1 MNTDGHGRRGAEASI
16 RNPHLSRRSR
26 TKAESATRNGLV
38 RLQKFLADSGVASR
52 RGAEQIILA
61 GRVCVNGE
69 TVRELGTKVHPGSDR
84 VVVDGQVVRPR
95 RRLYI
100 ALNKPP
106 GFLCTRR
113 DPEQR
118 RIIGDLLPREW
129 QHLYPVGRLDCESEG
144 LIFLTND
151 GDFALRLTHPRYG
164 TRKTYE
170 VTVAERVEPAQLKRM
185 TEGVRHEG
193 EMLRADKVRLLS
205 SNQTRTI
212 LELELSEG
220 KNHEIR
226 RLLSALG
233 LTITRLQRNRIGPIK
248 LGELP
253 PGKWRTLTEPEIN
266 TLMPE
271 L

>member
-1 MNTDGHGRRGAEASI
+1 M
-16 RNPHLSRRSR
+16 
-26 TKAESATRNGLV
+26 V
-38 RLQKFLADSGVASR
+38 RLQKLLADSGVASR
-52 RGAEQIILA
+52 RAAEQIILA
-61 GRVCVNGE
+61 GRVQVNGQ
-69 TVRELGTKVHPGSDR
+69 TVQQLGTKVHPSGDA
-84 VVVDGQVVRPR
+84 VTVDGQPIRPR
-95 RRLYI
+95 RRLYV
-100 ALNKPP
+100 ALHKPP

-118 RIIGDLLPREW
+118 RIIGDLLPKEW

-151 GDFALRLTHPRYG
+151 GQFALRLTHPRYG
-164 TRKTYE
+164 TRKIYQ
-170 VTVAERVEPAQLKRM
+170 VTVAERVEPTMLRQM
-185 TEGVRHEG
+185 TQGVRQEG
-193 EMLRADKVRLLS
+193 ELLKADKARLLS
-205 SNQTRTI
+205 VSQARSV

-253 PGKWRTLTEPEIN
+253 PGKWRTLTETEIK
-266 TLMPE
+266 TLMPK